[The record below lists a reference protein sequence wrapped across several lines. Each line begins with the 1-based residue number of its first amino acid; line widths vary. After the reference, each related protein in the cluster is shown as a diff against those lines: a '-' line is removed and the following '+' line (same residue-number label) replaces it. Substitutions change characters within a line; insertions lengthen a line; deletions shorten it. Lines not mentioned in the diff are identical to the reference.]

1 MNSGTFRI
9 SDDQDKAIDDF
20 KTALFDV
27 LSSHF
32 ASEIIPSN
40 AVSLR
45 TILKNCDNKGFSM
58 IDTLIP
64 SNVHPKYQDKLHIS
78 NMDNTT
84 QGITISQPP
93 RIKIVSKTSIQIV
106 VLFQNKNLEE
116 SFKTVMIPYFKENSF
131 DPEISTKVSSSRFT
145 IFLQEYNEERT
156 FEDTHIETIFS
167 LPEKTPH
174 TILFLRNAEF
184 SKRLMTKEFIL
195 NGKKGCRTISCHQT
209 GYSAKAGVLQWLP
222 DWKEQI
228 SQIANEINEK
238 LK

>member
-1 MNSGTFRI
+1 MNSGNFRI

-27 LSSHF
+27 LSSQF
-32 ASEIIPSN
+32 ASEIIPN
-40 AVSLR
+40 NTVSLR

-64 SNVHPKYQDKLHIS
+64 SNVNPKYQDKLHIS

-84 QGITISQPP
+84 QGITISQP

-156 FEDTHIETIFS
+156 FEDTPIETIFS
-167 LPEKTPH
+167 LSEKSPH
-174 TILFLRNAEF
+174 TIWFLRNAEF

-195 NGKKGCRTISCHQT
+195 NGKKGCRQISCHQT
-209 GYSAKAGVLQWLP
+209 GYTVKNGVLQWSP

-228 SQIANEINEK
+228 SQITNEINEK